1 MKLPCHGREKTHTLV
16 PGSARF
22 LDLNMDQFGGGNW
35 NLIPTMAAHSNPTTP
50 SNQDHL
56 YLQQQQ
62 QFQQQQQQQQFH
74 QQQFQLQQ
82 QQQQQQQRYQISQQ
96 QQQQQQPQP
105 SQSLASHFHLQNL
118 VENLADAIENGTRD
132 QHFDTLVTELSTHFE
147 KCQQLLNTISGS
159 IATKASTVE
168 GQKRKVEEA
177 EQMLN
182 QRRDLIA
189 KYKNSVE
196 ELTKPDL

>member
-1 MKLPCHGREKTHTLV
+1 
-16 PGSARF
+16 
-22 LDLNMDQFGGGNW
+22 MDQFGGGSW
-35 NLIPTMAAHSNPTTP
+35 NMIPTHSNPTTP

-56 YLQQQQ
+56 YPQQFHQQQH
-62 QFQQQQQQQQFH
+62 QFHH
-74 QQQFQLQQ
+74 QQQFQLQHQ

-96 QQQQQQPQP
+96 QQQQKQQQQP

-132 QHFDTLVTELSTHFE
+132 QHFDTLVTELSSHFE

-159 IATKASTVE
+159 IATKAATVE
-168 GQKRKVEEA
+168 GQKHKVEEA

-182 QRRDLIA
+182 QRRELIT
-189 KYKNSVE
+189 KYRNSVE
-196 ELTKPDL
+196 ELTKSDL

>member
-1 MKLPCHGREKTHTLV
+1 
-16 PGSARF
+16 
-22 LDLNMDQFGGGNW
+22 MDQFGGGSW
-35 NLIPTMAAHSNPTTP
+35 NMIPTMATHSNPTTP

-62 QFQQQQQQQQFH
+62 QFQQQHQFHH
-74 QQQFQLQQ
+74 QQQFQLQHQQ

-96 QQQQQQPQP
+96 QQQQQQQQQP

-132 QHFDTLVTELSTHFE
+132 QHFDTLVTELSSNFE

-159 IATKASTVE
+159 IATKAATVE
-168 GQKRKVEEA
+168 GQKQKVEEA
-177 EQMLN
+177 EQMLS
-182 QRRDLIA
+182 QRRELIA
-189 KYKNSVE
+189 KYRNSVE
-196 ELTKPDL
+196 EITKSEL